1 MVDTVRKVDYFSI
14 HVPNTPAKAFGVLS
28 TLVSSGIDLLACIGV
43 PKGRRA
49 QIDVVPTDT
58 RRFKAAVKK
67 AGLSFTPEKSGFII
81 QGRDRPGALSE
92 HLKKLGDKEI
102 NVTGIDSMSAGERR
116 WGAIIWVEDAAV
128 VKAARVLGARAAR
141 KSSAASVRRLSAKGR
156 KKR

>member
-1 MVDTVRKVDYFSI
+1 MADTVRKVDYFSI
-14 HVPNTPAKAFGVLS
+14 QVPNTPAKAFGVLS

-43 PKGRRA
+43 PRGRRA

-67 AGLSFTPEKSGFII
+67 AGLSFTPEKTGFII

-116 WGAIIWVEDAAV
+116 WGAIIWVEDTAV
-128 VKAARVLGARAAR
+128 RKAARVLGARSAGQAY
-141 KSSAASVRRLSAKGR
+141 AASVRRVSAKGR